1 MRRAVLGVLVLLALA
16 GCSQIA
22 AIAPVGGDRLAEVRF
37 AANDIL
43 VAQDVDI
50 LTAPVCEEAKNG
62 DVSCTGETLAGEVI
76 AVSSTDADQ
85 NLMTVTVGSDEI
97 YSGTIED
104 ALNDALRPAP

>member
-50 LTAPVCEEAKNG
+50 LAAPVCEEAKNG
-62 DVSCTGETLAGEVI
+62 DVSCTGETVDGETI
-76 AVSSTDADQ
+76 AVSSTDAEQ
-85 NLMTVTVGSDEI
+85 NVMTVTVGSDEI

>member
-1 MRRAVLGVLVLLALA
+1 MRRAVLGVVLLVALA

-43 VAQDVDI
+43 IAQGVDV
-50 LTAPVCEEAKNG
+50 LTAPVCAEAENG
-62 DVSCTGETLAGEVI
+62 DVSCTGETLGGDTIE
-76 AVSSTDADQ
+76 VSSTDADQ
-85 NLMTVTVGSDEI
+85 NLMTVTVGAREI